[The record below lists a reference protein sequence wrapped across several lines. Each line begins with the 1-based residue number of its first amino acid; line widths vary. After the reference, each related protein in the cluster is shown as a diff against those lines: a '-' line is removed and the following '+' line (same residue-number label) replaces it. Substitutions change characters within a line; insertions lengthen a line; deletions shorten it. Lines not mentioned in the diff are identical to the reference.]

1 MRSHRMYRMQPIFA
15 CLRGRMSNLLK
26 RSINYIAPVVLVV
39 SVSISTQKVI
49 CAHGCTSIDGT
60 AIKNYNF
67 AYSIPNFYGNSIT
80 SLPVIFFLVLSELSS
95 LFMIL
100 HRQFMSDMIA
110 ICDWKNVQSFDEDWS
125 AFNALC
131 HCIKTF

>member
-80 SLPVIFFLVLSELSS
+80 SLPVIFFLSSS
-95 LFMIL
+95 LNWVHCLWYYIDNL
-100 HRQFMSDMIA
+100 WATWSQFVI
-110 ICDWKNVQSFDEDWS
+110 E
-125 AFNALC
+125 
-131 HCIKTF
+131 KTFKLSMKIDQHSTLYVIA

>member
-15 CLRGRMSNLLK
+15 CLRGCMPNLLK

-80 SLPVIFFLVLSELSS
+80 SLPVIFFLSSS
-95 LFMIL
+95 LNWVHCLWYYIDNL
-100 HRQFMSDMIA
+100 WATWSQFVI
-110 ICDWKNVQSFDEDWS
+110 E
-125 AFNALC
+125 
-131 HCIKTF
+131 KTFNLSMKIDQHPTLYVIA

>member
-80 SLPVIFFLVLSELSS
+80 SLPVILFLSS
-95 LFMIL
+95 PLNWVHCLWYYIDNL
-100 HRQFMSDMIA
+100 WATWSQFVI
-110 ICDWKNVQSFDEDWS
+110 E
-125 AFNALC
+125 
-131 HCIKTF
+131 KTFKLSMKIDQHSTLYVIA